1 MSCPK
6 SSRFIGLLWLGV
18 CATDAGAFLR
28 AVDPEPTAASPGR
41 AASVPTPEAAVSR
54 PNGFVDPDGPGNAH
68 LQSADE
74 ALRGLPRDA
83 DGRVDWVRALR
94 DGHITPRA
102 DVRGEHDR
110 TVLDKDVLLKNTR
123 AMPWVRFPH
132 RAHTE
137 WLDCSNCHP
146 DPFPAGQA
154 PFTTRM
160 ESIFRGQAC
169 GKCHDRVAFVTHRN
183 CYRCHS
189 VPQPGGAGL
198 PTP

>member
-1 MSCPK
+1 MRRPISLIALCL
-6 SSRFIGLLWLGV
+6 FLLGL
-18 CATDAGAFLR
+18 CAPEAGAFLR
-28 AVDPEPTAASPGR
+28 AVEPRPSTSQPAAATAA
-41 AASVPTPEAAVSR
+41 TPEGESIR
-54 PNGFVDPDGPGNAH
+54 PKGFIDPAGPGSAQ
-68 LQSADE
+68 LQPPDE

-83 DGRVDWVRALR
+83 DGRVDWVQALR
-94 DGHITPRA
+94 DGRITPRA
-102 DVRGEHDR
+102 DVRGER
-110 TVLDKDVLLKNTR
+110 APTVLDTDVLLKNTK

-146 DPFPAGQA
+146 DPFPAGQV

-189 VPQPGGAGL
+189 VPQPGAAGV
-198 PTP
+198 PMP